1 MPYDSTQGQECLS
14 HEVAYLCSAFLHK
27 LSDDLLAKSESCVV
41 AGQHGE
47 AATAGS
53 TDRVPDGEPQPLA
66 SSSGRP
72 GSEAL
77 SGPPQIG
84 IIMGSDSD
92 LKTMV
97 AAEEVTNCSCTA
109 NSDAFAAHARA
120 RIHSLHAY
128 LHCVCVIYFVY
139 EICHGV
145 HAMQAMSVT
154 SIAYCSK
161 AHCS

>member
-1 MPYDSTQGQECLS
+1 MCW
-14 HEVAYLCSAFLHK
+14 
-27 LSDDLLAKSESCVV
+27 SDQVVV

-53 TDRVPDGEPQPLA
+53 TERVPDDEAQPLA

-72 GSEAL
+72 DSEAL

-97 AAEEVTNCSCTA
+97 AAEEVTYRSCTA
-109 NSDAFAAHARA
+109 ASEADAFAAHAWA
-120 RIHSLHAY
+120 CIHCLHVY
-128 LHCVCVIYFVY
+128 WHCVRVAHIVHDIYC
-139 EICHGV
+139 IV
-145 HAMQAMSVT
+145 HAMQAMSQQP
-154 SIAYCSK
+154 IARCSK
-161 AHCS
+161 AHCSQVCCIIPLTAYLLADMQHCFLLLCR

>member
-1 MPYDSTQGQECLS
+1 MFCICAL
-14 HEVAYLCSAFLHK
+14 A
-27 LSDDLLAKSESCVV
+27 SDDLLAKSGCCVV

-47 AATAGS
+47 AAAAGS
-53 TDRVPDGEPQPLA
+53 TERVPDGESQPQA

-72 GSEAL
+72 ESDTL

-97 AAEEVTNCSCTA
+97 AAEEVTTCSCTA
-109 NSDAFAAHARA
+109 AFDAFAAHARA
-120 RIHSLHAY
+120 QIHSLQAC
-128 LHCVCVIYFVY
+128 LRCVCVTYFVC
-139 EICHGV
+139 EIYHGV
-145 HAMQAMSVT
+145 HAVQAMSLT
-154 SIAYCSK
+154 SIAYGSK